1 LANLT
6 ESRLILEFSGLSIS
20 QRLLLLP
27 PELSGADP
35 AAGYSLFAVNYG
47 SHKLEPA
54 DVLRG
59 FPDDND
65 RQGLS
70 SMQVVSK
77 RPVEALFVH

>member
-77 RPVEALFVH
+77 HPVEALFVH